1 VKKVVAI
8 DGPAGAGKSTI
19 ARMVSQQ
26 LHFRYVDTGAMYRA
40 ITWKALENGVS
51 FNSPDALTEL
61 ARTTKLRFRVID
73 GATHLTVDGEDVG
86 GRIRTQRV
94 AKKVN
99 TLAAVKGVRRIL
111 RQRQREMGRQGGI
124 VMEGRD
130 IGTAVF
136 PDARFKFYL
145 DASPAERARRRFNE
159 LKAKGRRVSLQAI
172 LESIRHRDYKD
183 KTRGISP
190 LKVAPGAVVVDS
202 TAMSQHEVV
211 MLILSQIA
219 KQLLKE

>member
-1 VKKVVAI
+1 MKRVVAI

-19 ARMVSQQ
+19 AKMVAQQ

-40 ITWKALENGVS
+40 ITWKALEGGVS
-51 FNSPDALTEL
+51 FNSPDDLTEL
-61 ARTTKLRFRVID
+61 ARTTRLRFRVVD
-73 GATHLTVDGEDVG
+73 GATHLHVDGQDIG

-94 AKKVN
+94 AKVVN

-111 RQRQREMGRQGGI
+111 RARQREMGRQGGI

-136 PDARFKFYL
+136 PDAQFKFYL
-145 DASPAERARRRFNE
+145 DASPIERARRRFRE
-159 LKAKGRRVSLQAI
+159 MRAKGRRVSLRAI

-190 LKVAPGAVVVDS
+190 LKVAPDAVVVDS
-202 TAMSQHEVV
+202 TSMSQHDVV
-211 MLILSQIA
+211 QFILSQMVRA
-219 KQLLKE
+219 LLK

>member
-19 ARMVSQQ
+19 AKMVSQQ

-40 ITWKALENGVS
+40 ITWKALGNGTS
-51 FNSPDALTEL
+51 FHSPDALTEL
-61 ARTTKLRFRVID
+61 CRTTRLRFRVLD
-73 GATHLTVDGEDVG
+73 GVTHLFVDGEDVG

-94 AKKVN
+94 AKQVN

-111 RQRQREMGRQGGI
+111 RARQREMGRQGGI

-136 PDARFKFYL
+136 PDAQFKFYL
-145 DASPAERARRRFNE
+145 DASPMERARRRFRE
-159 LKAKGRRVSLQAI
+159 LKAKGRRVSLHAI

-183 KTRGISP
+183 RTRGISP
-190 LKVAPGAVVVDS
+190 LKVAPGAIVVDTTS
-202 TAMSQHEVV
+202 MSQHEVV
-211 MLILSQIA
+211 QFILSQMVRA
-219 KQLLKE
+219 LLKD